1 MDKKT
6 QIVNKRIQ
14 SAVEATKEFGY
25 NTEEEIRTFIKG
37 EIDYAYKTDNAV
49 TTSQRSALA
58 EALSEAVISY
68 RFGDKRS
75 PVESFPITSVSRAD
89 LEQKGYDTSKI
100 TDKQMEILAKKMA
113 DDYCE
118 QLFWSSMDIIAEHL
132 GFPKIETEKH

>member
-6 QIVNKRIQ
+6 QIVNDLIQ
-14 SAVEATKEFGY
+14 SYVEETNEFGY
-25 NTEEEIRTFIKG
+25 DTEEEIRAFIKG
-37 EIDYAYKTDNAV
+37 EVNYAYKTNNAV
-49 TTSQRSALA
+49 TPSQRNALT
-58 EALSEAVISY
+58 EALCEAVISR

-118 QLFWSSMDIIAEHL
+118 QMFWSSMDIIAENL
-132 GFPKIETEKH
+132 GFPKIETKNH

>member
-6 QIVNKRIQ
+6 QIVNELIQ
-14 SAVEATKEFGY
+14 SYVEATNELGC
-25 NTEEEIRTFIKG
+25 NTEEEIRAFIKG
-37 EIDYAYKTDNAV
+37 EVDYAYKTNNAV
-49 TTSQRSALA
+49 TPSQRSALA
-58 EALSEAVISY
+58 EALCEAVISC

-100 TDKQMEILAKKMA
+100 TDEQMEKLASKMA

-118 QLFWSSMDIIAEHL
+118 QLFWSSMDIIAEYL
-132 GFPKIETEKH
+132 GFPKIEN